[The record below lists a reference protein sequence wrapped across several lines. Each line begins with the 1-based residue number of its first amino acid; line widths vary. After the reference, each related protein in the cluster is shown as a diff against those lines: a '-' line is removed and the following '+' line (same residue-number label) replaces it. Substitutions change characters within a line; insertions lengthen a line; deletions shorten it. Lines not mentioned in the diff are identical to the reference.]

1 MPSLIRTSFYCALGA
16 TTLWCAMAPDRAA
29 ALLINRIV
37 ATVDDV
43 PITMFELNRYGA
55 QTIRGRELSATDR
68 SALLESLIL
77 DKIVSMESKAAGLE
91 VPESEVDA
99 YIDTIKERNQLDDLQ
114 LRQALEAQG
123 MTYEGYRQ
131 QIRSEVE
138 RQRLV
143 ARDIRGRVNV
153 TPEEIRRYYDAHRS
167 DYAKPSRFQVAHIVF
182 QVAPNAAPSE
192 VVAIKAK
199 ADEVYQR
206 LRRGADFAKMAA
218 ELSDDGGHDGG
229 SLGWFQPGQLVDQLE
244 DAARGLKVGQVAEPV
259 RGPQGWH
266 IVKLLAREAES
277 YEPLAT
283 VEEQIKEKLYVEAI
297 ESRYERWLKEE
308 LRQRRHVEIR

>member
-1 MPSLIRTSFYCALGA
+1 MPPLIRTSCFYVLGA
-16 TTLWCAMAPDRAA
+16 AALCGALAPDRATA
-29 ALLINRIV
+29 RLINRIV

-43 PITMFELNRYGA
+43 PITLFELNQYGS

-114 LRQALEAQG
+114 LRQALEVQG

-167 DYAKPSRFQVAHIVF
+167 EYAKPSRFQVAHIVF
-182 QVAPNAAPSE
+182 HIAPGAAPSD
-192 VVAIKAK
+192 VIAIKAK

-218 ELSDDGGHDGG
+218 EVSDDGGHDGG

-244 DAARGLKVGQVAEPV
+244 DAARGLRVGQVAEPV

-277 YEPLAT
+277 YEPLAS